1 LVPIFCAICV
11 FLEQCSKRVYS
22 IKRFTI
28 SLCKCVKIHQQRS
41 VEDGRVHT
49 KEGCQVQK
57 ELGVKKIR
65 KLIKVVVLLIK
76 YGDESLKWG
85 W

>member
-1 LVPIFCAICV
+1 L
-11 FLEQCSKRVYS
+11 
-22 IKRFTI
+22 
-28 SLCKCVKIHQQRS
+28 

-57 ELGVKKIR
+57 GLKVKKIR
-65 KLIKVVVLLIK
+65 KSIKVVIMLIK